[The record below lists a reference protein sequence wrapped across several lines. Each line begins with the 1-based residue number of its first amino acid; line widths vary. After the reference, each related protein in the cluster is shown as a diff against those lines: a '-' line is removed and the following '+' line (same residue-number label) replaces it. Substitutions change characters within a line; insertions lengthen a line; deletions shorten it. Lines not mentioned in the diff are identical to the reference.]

1 MHSVVIAISH
11 RYGSLSLKTL
21 EVVCCQII
29 QRHNFDLQFEV
40 WLSSCPRVW
49 PCSCGK
55 LTYFG
60 VFEPWDMLFPCFSNS
75 ILAALLAEEV
85 ADLEECR
92 DLTGED
98 VLGVEDVVAA

>member
-1 MHSVVIAISH
+1 
-11 RYGSLSLKTL
+11 
-21 EVVCCQII
+21 
-29 QRHNFDLQFEV
+29 
-40 WLSSCPRVW
+40 
-49 PCSCGK
+49 
-55 LTYFG
+55 
-60 VFEPWDMLFPCFSNS
+60 MLFLCFSNS

>member
-1 MHSVVIAISH
+1 MALLV
-11 RYGSLSLKTL
+11 RKT
-21 EVVCCQII
+21 
-29 QRHNFDLQFEV
+29 D
-40 WLSSCPRVW
+40 
-49 PCSCGK
+49 
-55 LTYFG
+55 
-60 VFEPWDMLFPCFSNS
+60 VFWRIEPWDMLFLCFSNS